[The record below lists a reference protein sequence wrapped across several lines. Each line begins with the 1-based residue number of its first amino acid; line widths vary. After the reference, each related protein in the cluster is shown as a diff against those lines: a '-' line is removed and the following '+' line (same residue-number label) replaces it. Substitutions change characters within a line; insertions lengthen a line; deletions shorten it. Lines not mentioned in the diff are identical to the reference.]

1 MWRLQPFIFL
11 EIWQRWAIFFKKNL
25 SVQESD
31 PFLLDAKWQNSS
43 TEEILA
49 FSHFRQTYFSVNLF
63 VIFYE
68 LSGQEGTRPTDHI
81 LHPSSK

>member
-11 EIWQRWAIFFKKNL
+11 EIWQLWAIFFKKNL
-25 SVQESD
+25 SAQESD
-31 PFLLDAKWQNSS
+31 SFLLDAKWQNFS
-43 TEEILA
+43 TKEKLA
-49 FSHFRQTYFSVNLF
+49 FSHFWKTHFSVNLF

-68 LSGQEGTRPTDHI
+68 LSGQEGTRLTDHI